1 MADIV
6 RPMQAMDIDRVYE
19 LERTCFRTPWSRQ
32 SLKDELTNSI
42 AHYLVFERDK
52 RVIAYAGMWIIYDE
66 AHITNVAVDPD
77 FRRQGIAKRVM
88 LCMMRTLKLRVL
100 GSLYQRSCINT
111 SSAGCPPAHFCMAR

>member
-1 MADIV
+1 
-6 RPMQAMDIDRVYE
+6 MQAMDIDRVYE

-88 LCMMRTLKLRVL
+88 
-100 GSLYQRSCINT
+100 
-111 SSAGCPPAHFCMAR
+111 PAHGEAF